1 MILGDSVA
9 IAFAQVS
16 IHSRSKGHSA
26 VAAAAYRS
34 GAQLY
39 DDRIGRAYDFSKRHD
54 VVFAEILLPDGAA
67 DSFLDRNYLWN
78 EVERAENRS
87 NSQLCKDFV
96 LALPRELNLVQ
107 QIELAKRFARM
118 HFVEKGLPADIAIH
132 DHGDGN
138 PHAHIL
144 ITTRRLENN
153 RFSKYK
159 ARDLN
164 PVFAKGFVVEQDYW
178 GEQWREMQNEFF
190 IENNLDLQVDAN
202 HLISERHRGK
212 HHNANAHYLLE
223 ENQLIQQARM
233 ELTRDNID
241 FVINHLSTQYSVFTR
256 RDVERLL
263 FKTFQASD
271 SPQEYL
277 QFVERVLGHQDVVA
291 LGDNN
296 KGQPSFTTRTHFMQE
311 AQLLHDIEAMMVCK
325 NHVVYQS
332 IDRLSQQY
340 RLSEEQYEAF
350 RYITQSPDISIVIGR
365 PGTGKSY
372 LLKPLN
378 EYYIQAGMKVI
389 GAALSG
395 KVAKALQ
402 AETGIASSTIKSLSY
417 RLANNMMQLSDKH
430 VLIID
435 EAGMVDFASLAHL
448 IKEAHKAGSKVV
460 LIGDPDQLKPIQ
472 KGEIFRGIAARTGYI
487 ELENIKRQ
495 QDLGDRKAS
504 LDLAKGDID
513 KAIQH
518 YQDKGAIII
527 TDTKPQAIEQVVA
540 GWKQDFES
548 TNMADSIMLSYTRK
562 TVNQLNDLARASLIA
577 ENKLGEENIV
587 YQGLERELKISTG
600 ERLLFREN
608 NKVLGVRNGDTATV
622 KEINTQHMSVQLDS
636 GELLTIPKE
645 YKALDYAYA
654 LTVHKSQGM
663 TAKKVRVLID
673 SKYWDRNLTFVAMTR
688 HKESLNIYADKEN
701 HPTEQALK
709 QTLSRSSTKDNV
721 IDWPLDFAT
730 RAGFDSD
737 SLIGKAVNHIAGVGH
752 KIKQAYNFIVNYEAY
767 LLKARQQGKLQAIGE
782 ARADAKQEALKVDAT
797 VPENK
802 AYKIS
807 EQPFE
812 ILKKEFPQIGELE
825 TLIKKRQ
832 RMTGYFA
839 EKADKQITTM
849 SQQLL
854 TNKTVANQVKN
865 QSPELYQKIQ
875 NIYNKQKEKALLHDL

>member
-1 MILGDSVA
+1 S
-9 IAFAQVS
+9 
-16 IHSRSKGHSA
+16 
-26 VAAAAYRS
+26 
-34 GAQLY
+34 
-39 DDRIGRAYDFSKRHD
+39 
-54 VVFAEILLPDGAA
+54 
-67 DSFLDRNYLWN
+67 
-78 EVERAENRS
+78 
-87 NSQLCKDFV
+87 
-96 LALPRELNLVQ
+96 
-107 QIELAKRFARM
+107 
-118 HFVEKGLPADIAIH
+118 IH

-144 ITTRRLENN
+144 IPTRRLEHNQ
-153 RFSKYK
+153 FSKYK

-164 PVFAKGFVVEQDYW
+164 PIFAKGFVVEQDYW

-212 HHNANAHYLLE
+212 HHNPNAHYLLE

-241 FVINHLSTQYSVFTR
+241 LVIDHLSMQYSVFTR

-277 QFVERVLGHQDVVA
+277 QFVERVLGHHNVVA
-291 LGDNN
+291 LGDNT

-311 AQLLHDIEAMMVCK
+311 DQLLNDIEAMMGSQK
-325 NHVVYQS
+325 HVVHQS
-332 IDRLSQQY
+332 IDRLAQHYQ
-340 RLSEEQYEAF
+340 LSEEQQEAF
-350 RYITQSPDISIVIGR
+350 RYIAQSADISVVIGR

-372 LLKPLN
+372 LLKPVN
-378 EYYIQAGMKVI
+378 EYYTQAGMEVI

-402 AETGIASSTIKSLSY
+402 AETGITSSTIKSLSY

-435 EAGMVDFASLAHL
+435 EAGMVDFTSMAYL
-448 IKEAHKAGSKVV
+448 IKEAHKAGTKVV
-460 LIGDPDQLKPIQ
+460 LIGDPNQLKPIQ

-495 QDLGDRKAS
+495 QDLGDRQAS

-518 YQDKGAIII
+518 YQDKGAITI
-527 TDTKPQAIEQVVA
+527 TDTKPQAMEQIVA
-540 GWKQDFES
+540 DWKQDLES
-548 TNMADSIMLSYTRK
+548 TSMADTIMLSYTRK
-562 TVNQLNDLARASLIA
+562 AVNQLNDLARESLIA

-587 YQGLERELKISTG
+587 YQGLERSLNISTG

-608 NKVLGVRNGDTATV
+608 NKVLGVRNGDTATI
-622 KEINTQHMSVQLDS
+622 KEINTLQMRVQLDS

-673 SKYWDRNLTFVAMTR
+673 SKYWDRNLSFVAMTR

-709 QTLSRSSTKDNV
+709 QTLSRSSIKDNV

-730 RAGFDSD
+730 RAGFDSG
-737 SLIGKAVNHIAGVGH
+737 SLVGRAVNHIVGVGH

-767 LLKARQQGKLQAIGE
+767 LLKARQQGKLQDIGE
-782 ARADAKQEALKVDAT
+782 ARADAKQEALKVDT
-797 VPENK
+797 KVPESTD
-802 AYKIS
+802 YKLS
-807 EQPFE
+807 EQSFE
-812 ILKKEFPQIGELE
+812 ILKKDFPQLGELE
-825 TLIKKRQ
+825 ILIKKRQ

-854 TNKTVANQVKN
+854 TNKTVADQVKYEH
-865 QSPELYQKIQ
+865 PELYQKIQ
-875 NIYNKQKEKALLHDL
+875 SIYNKQKEKALLHDR

>member
-1 MILGDSVA
+1 MA

-34 GAQLY
+34 GARLY
-39 DDRIGRAYDFSKRHD
+39 DDRIGRTYDFSKRHD
-54 VVFAEILLPDGAA
+54 VVFSEIVLPDGGT
-67 DSFLDRNYLWN
+67 DSFLERNYLWN

-96 LALPRELNLVQ
+96 LALPRELNLLQ
-107 QIELAKRFARM
+107 QIELAKRFAQT
-118 HFVEKGLPADIAIH
+118 HFVEKGLPADISIH
-132 DHGDGN
+132 DNGDGN

-144 ITTRRLENN
+144 IPTRRLENN

-212 HHNANAHYLLE
+212 HHNPNAHYLLE
-223 ENQLIQQARM
+223 ENQLIQQARL

-277 QFVERVLGHQDVVA
+277 QFVERVLGHHNVVG
-291 LGDNN
+291 LGDNS
-296 KGQPSFTTRTHFMQE
+296 KGQPSFTTCSHFMQE
-311 AQLLHDIEAMMVCK
+311 AHLLNEIEAMMVSHK
-325 NHVVYQS
+325 YRVHQS
-332 IDRLSQQY
+332 IDRLAQHY
-340 RLSEEQYEAF
+340 RLSEEQQEAF
-350 RYITQSPDISIVIGR
+350 RYITQGPDISVVIGR

-372 LLKPLN
+372 LLKPVH
-378 EYYIQAGMKVI
+378 EYYAQAGMEVI

-395 KVAKALQ
+395 KVAKSLQ
-402 AETGIASSTIKSLSY
+402 AETGITTSTIKSLSY
-417 RLANNMMQLSDKH
+417 RLANNMMRLSNKH

-435 EAGMVDFASLAHL
+435 EAGMVDFSSMAYL
-448 IKEAHKAGSKVV
+448 IKEASKAGSKVV

-487 ELENIKRQ
+487 ELENIQRQ
-495 QDLGDRKAS
+495 RDLGDRQAS
-504 LDLAKGDID
+504 LDLAKGDIE

-518 YQDKGAIII
+518 YQDKGAITIA
-527 TDTKPQAIEQVVA
+527 DTTLQALEQVIVD
-540 GWKQDFES
+540 WKQDLET
-548 TNMADSIMLSYTRK
+548 TNMTDTIMLSYTRK
-562 TVNQLNDLARASLIA
+562 AVNQLNDQAREALIA
-577 ENKLGEENIV
+577 ENKLSEENIV
-587 YQGLERELKISTG
+587 YQGMERSLKISTG

-622 KEINTQHMSVQLDS
+622 KEINTQQMSVQLDS

-673 SKYWDRNLTFVAMTR
+673 SKYWDKNLSFVAMTR
-688 HKESLNIYADKEN
+688 HKEQLNIYADKEN
-701 HPTEQALK
+701 HPAVQALK

-721 IDWPLDFAT
+721 IDWPLDFAS
-730 RAGFDSD
+730 RVGFDSD
-737 SLIGKAVNHIAGVGH
+737 SLIGKAVNHIVGVGH
-752 KIKQAYNFIVNYEAY
+752 KVKQAYNFVLNYESY
-767 LLKARQQGKLQAIGE
+767 LLKTRQQVQFLDSKQA
-782 ARADAKQEALKVDAT
+782 RSNAKQEALKIDKQVHESKEHKLA
-797 VPENK
+797 EE
-802 AYKIS
+802 S
-807 EQPFE
+807 FE
-812 ILKKEFPQIGELE
+812 ILKKDFPQLGELE

-839 EKADKQITTM
+839 EKADKQITTI

-854 TNKTVANQVKN
+854 TNKTIANQVKN
-865 QSPELYQKIQ
+865 QAPAFYQKIQ
-875 NIYNKQKEKALLHDL
+875 CIYNKQKENVLFHDR

>member
-1 MILGDSVA
+1 MA

-34 GAQLY
+34 GARLY
-39 DDRIGRAYDFSKRHD
+39 DDRIGRTYDFSKRHD
-54 VVFAEILLPDGAA
+54 VVFSEIVLPDGGT
-67 DSFLDRNYLWN
+67 DSFLERNYLWN

-96 LALPRELNLVQ
+96 LALPRELNLLQ
-107 QIELAKRFARM
+107 QIELAKRFAQT
-118 HFVEKGLPADIAIH
+118 HFVEKGLPADISIH
-132 DHGDGN
+132 DNGDGN

-144 ITTRRLENN
+144 IPTRRLENN

-212 HHNANAHYLLE
+212 HHNPNAHYLLE
-223 ENQLIQQARM
+223 ENQLIQQARL

-277 QFVERVLGHQDVVA
+277 QFVERVLGHHNVVG
-291 LGDNN
+291 LGDNS
-296 KGQPSFTTRTHFMQE
+296 KGQPSFTTRSHFMQE
-311 AQLLHDIEAMMVCK
+311 AHLLNEIEAMMVSHK
-325 NHVVYQS
+325 YRVHQS
-332 IDRLSQQY
+332 IDRLAQHY
-340 RLSEEQYEAF
+340 RLSEEQQEAF
-350 RYITQSPDISIVIGR
+350 RYITQGPDISVVIGR

-372 LLKPLN
+372 LLKPVH
-378 EYYIQAGMKVI
+378 EYYAQAGMEVI

-395 KVAKALQ
+395 KVAKSLQ
-402 AETGIASSTIKSLSY
+402 AETGITTSTIKSLSY
-417 RLANNMMQLSDKH
+417 RLANNMMRLSNKH

-435 EAGMVDFASLAHL
+435 EAGMVDFSSIAYL
-448 IKEAHKAGSKVV
+448 IKEASKAGSKVV

-487 ELENIKRQ
+487 ELENIQRQ
-495 QDLGDRKAS
+495 RDLGDRQAS
-504 LDLAKGDID
+504 LDLAKGDIE

-518 YQDKGAIII
+518 YQDKGAITIA
-527 TDTKPQAIEQVVA
+527 DTTLQALEQVIVD
-540 GWKQDFES
+540 WKQDLET
-548 TNMADSIMLSYTRK
+548 TNMTDTIMLSYTRK
-562 TVNQLNDLARASLIA
+562 AVNQLNDQAREALIA

-587 YQGLERELKISTG
+587 YQGMERSLKISTG

-622 KEINTQHMSVQLDS
+622 KEINTQQMSVQLDS

-673 SKYWDRNLTFVAMTR
+673 SKYWDKNLSFVAMTR
-688 HKESLNIYADKEN
+688 HKEQLNIYADKEN
-701 HPTEQALK
+701 HPAVQALK

-721 IDWPLDFAT
+721 IDWPLDFAS
-730 RAGFDSD
+730 RVGFDSD
-737 SLIGKAVNHIAGVGH
+737 SLIGKAVNHIVGVGH
-752 KIKQAYNFIVNYEAY
+752 KVKQAYNFVLNYESY
-767 LLKARQQGKLQAIGE
+767 LLKTRQQVQFLDSKQA
-782 ARADAKQEALKVDAT
+782 RSNAKQEALKIDKQVHESKEHKLA
-797 VPENK
+797 EE
-802 AYKIS
+802 S
-807 EQPFE
+807 FE
-812 ILKKEFPQIGELE
+812 ILKKDFPQLGELE

-839 EKADKQITTM
+839 EKADKQITTI

-854 TNKTVANQVKN
+854 TNKTIANQVKN
-865 QSPELYQKIQ
+865 QASAFYQKIQ
-875 NIYNKQKEKALLHDL
+875 CIYNKQKENVLFHDR

>member
-1 MILGDSVA
+1 MA

-767 LLKARQQGKLQAIGE
+767 LLNARQQEQFQEMEQA
-782 ARADAKQEALKVDAT
+782 RTVAKQEALKVDT
-797 VPENK
+797 KMPESK
-802 AYKIS
+802 DYKIS
-807 EQPFE
+807 EQSFE

>member
-1 MILGDSVA
+1 MA

-34 GAQLY
+34 GARLY
-39 DDRIGRAYDFSKRHD
+39 DDRIGRTYDFSKRHD
-54 VVFAEILLPDGAA
+54 VVFSEIVLPDGGT
-67 DSFLDRNYLWN
+67 DSFLERNYLWN

-96 LALPRELNLVQ
+96 LALPRELNLLQ
-107 QIELAKRFARM
+107 QIELAKSFAQT
-118 HFVEKGLPADIAIH
+118 HFVEKGLPADISIH
-132 DHGDGN
+132 DNGDGN

-144 ITTRRLENN
+144 IPTRRLENN

-212 HHNANAHYLLE
+212 HHNPNAHYLLE
-223 ENQLIQQARM
+223 ENQLIQQARL

-277 QFVERVLGHQDVVA
+277 QFVERVLGHHNVVG
-291 LGDNN
+291 LGDNS
-296 KGQPSFTTRTHFMQE
+296 KGQPSFTTRSHFMQE
-311 AQLLHDIEAMMVCK
+311 AHLLNEIEAMMVSHK
-325 NHVVYQS
+325 YRVHQS
-332 IDRLSQQY
+332 IDRLAQHY
-340 RLSEEQYEAF
+340 RLSEEQQEAF
-350 RYITQSPDISIVIGR
+350 RYITQGPDISVVIGR

-372 LLKPLN
+372 LLKPVH
-378 EYYIQAGMKVI
+378 EYYAQAGMEVI

-395 KVAKALQ
+395 KVAKSLQ
-402 AETGIASSTIKSLSY
+402 AETGITTSTIKSLSY
-417 RLANNMMQLSDKH
+417 RLANNMMRLSNKH

-435 EAGMVDFASLAHL
+435 EAGMVDFSSMAYL
-448 IKEAHKAGSKVV
+448 IKEASKAGSKVV

-487 ELENIKRQ
+487 ELENIQRQ
-495 QDLGDRKAS
+495 RDLGDRQAS
-504 LDLAKGDID
+504 LDLAKGDIE

-518 YQDKGAIII
+518 YQDKGAITIA
-527 TDTKPQAIEQVVA
+527 DTTLQALEQVIVD
-540 GWKQDFES
+540 WKQDLET
-548 TNMADSIMLSYTRK
+548 TNMTDTIMLSYTRK
-562 TVNQLNDLARASLIA
+562 AVNQLNDQAREALIA

-587 YQGLERELKISTG
+587 YQGMERSLKISTG

-622 KEINTQHMSVQLDS
+622 KEINTQQMSVQLDS

-673 SKYWDRNLTFVAMTR
+673 SKYWDKNLSFVAMTR
-688 HKESLNIYADKEN
+688 HKEQLNIYADKEN
-701 HPTEQALK
+701 HPAVQALK

-721 IDWPLDFAT
+721 IDWPLDFAS
-730 RAGFDSD
+730 RVGFDSD
-737 SLIGKAVNHIAGVGH
+737 SLIGKAVNHIVGVGH
-752 KIKQAYNFIVNYEAY
+752 KVKQAYNFVLNYESY
-767 LLKARQQGKLQAIGE
+767 LLKTRQQVQFLDSKQA
-782 ARADAKQEALKVDAT
+782 RSNAKQEALKIDKQVHESKEHKLA
-797 VPENK
+797 EE
-802 AYKIS
+802 S
-807 EQPFE
+807 FE
-812 ILKKEFPQIGELE
+812 ILKKDFPQLGELE

-839 EKADKQITTM
+839 EKADKQITTI

-854 TNKTVANQVKN
+854 TNKTIANQVKN
-865 QSPELYQKIQ
+865 QAPAFYQKIQ
-875 NIYNKQKEKALLHDL
+875 CIYNKQKENVLFHDR

>member
-1 MILGDSVA
+1 MA

-34 GAQLY
+34 GARLY
-39 DDRIGRAYDFSKRHD
+39 DDRIGRTYDFSKRHD
-54 VVFAEILLPDGAA
+54 VVFSEIVLPDGGT
-67 DSFLDRNYLWN
+67 DSFLERNYLWN

-96 LALPRELNLVQ
+96 LALPRELNLLQ
-107 QIELAKRFARM
+107 QIELAKRFAQT
-118 HFVEKGLPADIAIH
+118 HFVEKGLPADISIH
-132 DHGDGN
+132 DNGDGN

-144 ITTRRLENN
+144 IPTRRLENN

-212 HHNANAHYLLE
+212 HHNPNAHYLLE
-223 ENQLIQQARM
+223 ENQLIQQARL

-277 QFVERVLGHQDVVA
+277 QFVERVLGHHNVVG
-291 LGDNN
+291 LGDNS
-296 KGQPSFTTRTHFMQE
+296 KGQPSFTTCSHFMQE
-311 AQLLHDIEAMMVCK
+311 AHLLNEIEAMMVSHK
-325 NHVVYQS
+325 YRVHQS
-332 IDRLSQQY
+332 IDRLAQHY
-340 RLSEEQYEAF
+340 RLSEEQQEAF
-350 RYITQSPDISIVIGR
+350 RYITQGPDISVVIGR

-372 LLKPLN
+372 LLKPVH
-378 EYYIQAGMKVI
+378 EYYAQAGMEVI

-395 KVAKALQ
+395 KVAKSLQ
-402 AETGIASSTIKSLSY
+402 SETGITTSTIKSLSY
-417 RLANNMMQLSDKH
+417 RLANNMMRLSNKH

-435 EAGMVDFASLAHL
+435 EAGMVDFSSMAYL
-448 IKEAHKAGSKVV
+448 IKEASKAGSKVV

-487 ELENIKRQ
+487 ELENIQRQ
-495 QDLGDRKAS
+495 RDLGDRQAS
-504 LDLAKGDID
+504 LDLAKGDIE

-518 YQDKGAIII
+518 YQDKGAITIA
-527 TDTKPQAIEQVVA
+527 DTTLQALEQVIVD
-540 GWKQDFES
+540 WKQDLET
-548 TNMADSIMLSYTRK
+548 TNMTDTIMLSYTRK
-562 TVNQLNDLARASLIA
+562 AVNQLNDQAREALIA
-577 ENKLGEENIV
+577 ENKLSEENIV
-587 YQGLERELKISTG
+587 YQGMERSLKISTG

-622 KEINTQHMSVQLDS
+622 KEINTQQMSVQLDS

-673 SKYWDRNLTFVAMTR
+673 SKYWDKNLSFVAMTR
-688 HKESLNIYADKEN
+688 HKEQLNIYADKEN
-701 HPTEQALK
+701 HPAVQALK

-721 IDWPLDFAT
+721 IDWPLDFAS
-730 RAGFDSD
+730 RVGFDSD
-737 SLIGKAVNHIAGVGH
+737 SLIGKAVNHIVGVGH
-752 KIKQAYNFIVNYEAY
+752 KVKQAYNFVLNYESY
-767 LLKARQQGKLQAIGE
+767 LLKTRQQVQFLDSKQA
-782 ARADAKQEALKVDAT
+782 RSNAKQEALKIDKQVHESKEHKLA
-797 VPENK
+797 EE
-802 AYKIS
+802 S
-807 EQPFE
+807 FE
-812 ILKKEFPQIGELE
+812 ILKKDFPQLGELE

-839 EKADKQITTM
+839 EKADKQITTI

-854 TNKTVANQVKN
+854 TNKTIANQVKN
-865 QSPELYQKIQ
+865 QAPAFYQKIQ
-875 NIYNKQKEKALLHDL
+875 CIYNKQKENVLFHDR

>member
-1 MILGDSVA
+1 MA

-39 DDRIGRAYDFSKRHD
+39 DDRIGRTYDFSKRND
-54 VVFAEILLPDGAA
+54 VVFSEILLPNGAT
-67 DSFLDRNYLWN
+67 DSYLERDYLWN

-96 LALPRELNLVQ
+96 LALPRELNLLQ
-107 QIELAKRFARM
+107 QIELAKRFART
-118 HFVEKGLPADIAIH
+118 HFVGNGLPADIAIH

-144 ITTRRLENN
+144 IPTRRLEHN
-153 RFSKYK
+153 RLSKYK

-178 GEQWREMQNEFF
+178 GEKWREMQNEFF

-202 HLISERHRGK
+202 HIISERHRGK
-212 HHNANAHYLLE
+212 HHNPNAHYLLE

-233 ELTRDNID
+233 ELARDNID
-241 FVINHLSTQYSVFTR
+241 LVIDHLSTQYSVFSR

-263 FKTFQASD
+263 FKTFQVSD
-271 SPQEYL
+271 NPQEYL
-277 QFVERVLGHQDVVA
+277 QFVERVLAHHNVVA
-291 LGDNN
+291 LGE
-296 KGQPSFTTRTHFMQE
+296 KTRGQPSFTTRTHFLQE
-311 AQLLHDIEAMMVCK
+311 AQLLNDIEAMMGSQK
-325 NHVVYQS
+325 HVVHQS
-332 IDRLSQQY
+332 IDRLAQQY
-340 RLSEEQYEAF
+340 QLSEEQQEAF
-350 RYITQSPDISIVIGR
+350 RYIAQSSDISVVIGR

-372 LLKPLN
+372 LLKPVN
-378 EYYIQAGMKVI
+378 EYYTQAGIEVI

-395 KVAKALQ
+395 KVAKSLQ
-402 AETGIASSTIKSLSY
+402 AETGITSSTIKSLSY

-435 EAGMVDFASLAHL
+435 EAGMVDFGSMAYL

-495 QDLGDRKAS
+495 QDLGDRQAS

-518 YQDKGAIII
+518 YQDKGAITI

-540 GWKQDFES
+540 DWKQDLET
-548 TNMADSIMLSYTRK
+548 TNIADTIILSYTRK
-562 TVNQLNDLARASLIA
+562 AVNHLNDQAREALSA
-577 ENKLGEENIV
+577 ENKIGEENIV

-600 ERLLFREN
+600 ERLLFRQN
-608 NKVLGVRNGDTATV
+608 SKTLGVRNGDTATV
-622 KEINTQHMSVQLDS
+622 KEINTQQIRVQLDS
-636 GELLTIPKE
+636 GELLTIPKD

-673 SKYWDRNLTFVAMTR
+673 SKYWDRNLSFVAMTR
-688 HKESLNIYADKEN
+688 HKEQLNIYTDKEN
-701 HPTEQALK
+701 HPTAQALK

-737 SLIGKAVNHIAGVGH
+737 SLIRQALTHLVGVGH

-767 LLKARQQGKLQAIGE
+767 LLNARQQEQSHDSGQARFYAIQ
-782 ARADAKQEALKVDAT
+782 ATLKIDT
-797 VPENK
+797 QVPESK
-802 AYKIS
+802 DYKLS
-807 EQPFE
+807 EQSFE
-812 ILKKEFPQIGELE
+812 SLKKDFPQIDEIE

-839 EKADKQITTM
+839 EKADKQISTM
-849 SQQLL
+849 SEELL
-854 TNKTVANQVKN
+854 TNKTVSNQVKN
-865 QSPELYQKIQ
+865 QHRELYQKIQ
-875 NIYNKQKEKALLHDL
+875 SIYKKQKEKDLYHER

>member
-1 MILGDSVA
+1 MA
-9 IAFAQVS
+9 IAFAKVS

-34 GAQLY
+34 GAKLY
-39 DDRIGRAYDFSKRHD
+39 DDRIGRTYDFSKRDD
-54 VVFAEILLPDGAA
+54 VVFSEIRLPDGAT
-67 DSFLDRNYLWN
+67 DSFLERDYLWN

-96 LALPRELNLVQ
+96 LALPRELNLLQ
-107 QIELAKRFARM
+107 QIELAKRFAQTY
-118 HFVEKGLPADIAIH
+118 FVEKGLPADISIH

-144 ITTRRLENN
+144 IPTRRLENN

-178 GEQWREMQNEFF
+178 GEQWREIQNEFF

-202 HLISERHRGK
+202 HLISEHHRGK
-212 HHNANAHYLLE
+212 HHNPNAHYLLE

-277 QFVERVLGHQDVVA
+277 QFVERVLGHHNVVG
-291 LGDNN
+291 LGDNS
-296 KGQPSFTTRTHFMQE
+296 KGQPSFTTRSHFMQE
-311 AQLLHDIEAMMVCK
+311 AYLLNDIEAMMVSHK
-325 NHVVYQS
+325 HRVHQS
-332 IDRLSQQY
+332 IDRLAQHY
-340 RLSEEQYEAF
+340 RLSEEQQEAF
-350 RYITQSPDISIVIGR
+350 HYITQGPDISVVIGR

-372 LLKPLN
+372 LLKPVH
-378 EYYIQAGMKVI
+378 EYYAQAGMEVI

-395 KVAKALQ
+395 KVAKSLQ
-402 AETGIASSTIKSLSY
+402 AETGITTSTIKSLSY
-417 RLANNMMQLSDKH
+417 RLANNMMRLSNKH

-435 EAGMVDFASLAHL
+435 EAGMVDFSSMGYL
-448 IKEAHKAGSKVV
+448 IKEASKAGSKVV

-487 ELENIKRQ
+487 ELENIQRQ
-495 QDLGDRKAS
+495 QDVGDRQAS
-504 LDLAKGDID
+504 LDLAKGDIE

-518 YQDKGAIII
+518 YRDKGAITIA
-527 TDTKPQAIEQVVA
+527 DTKLKALEQVIVD
-540 GWKQDFES
+540 WKQDLEI
-548 TNMADSIMLSYTRK
+548 TNMADTIILSYTRK
-562 TVNQLNDLARASLIA
+562 AVNHLNDQAREALIV

-587 YQGLERELKISTG
+587 YQGMERCLKISTG

-622 KEINTQHMSVQLDS
+622 KEINTQQMSVQLDS

-663 TAKKVRVLID
+663 TAKKVRVLVD
-673 SKYWDRNLTFVAMTR
+673 SKYWDRNLSFVAMTR
-688 HKESLNIYADKEN
+688 HKEQLNIYTDKEN

-709 QTLSRSSTKDNV
+709 QTLSRSCTKDNV

-737 SLIGKAVNHIAGVGH
+737 SLIGRAVNHIVGVGH
-752 KIKQAYNFIVNYEAY
+752 KIKQTYNFIVNYEANF
-767 LLKARQQGKLQAIGE
+767 LKARQEDKLQDME
-782 ARADAKQEALKVDAT
+782 QARTAAKQDALKVDT
-797 VPENK
+797 TIPEK
-802 AYKIS
+802 KDYTIS
-807 EQPFE
+807 DKSFDSL
-812 ILKKEFPQIGELE
+812 IKDFPQMSEFE
-825 TLIKKRQ
+825 ALIKKRQ
-832 RMTGYFA
+832 QMTGYFA
-839 EKADKQITTM
+839 EKVDKQITTM

-854 TNKTVANQVKN
+854 TNKAFANQVKN
-865 QSPELYQKIQ
+865 QHPELYQKIQ
-875 NIYNKQKEKALLHDL
+875 SIYDKQKEKALYHDR

>member
-1 MILGDSVA
+1 MA
-9 IAFAQVS
+9 IAFAHVS

-34 GAQLY
+34 GDKLY
-39 DDRIGRAYDFSKRHD
+39 DDRIGRTYDFSKRHD
-54 VVFAEILLPDGAA
+54 VVFAEILLPYGAT
-67 DSFLDRNYLWN
+67 DSFLERDYLWN

-96 LALPRELNLVQ
+96 LALPRELDLIQ

-144 ITTRRLENN
+144 IPTRRLENN

-190 IENNLDLQVDAN
+190 IENNLNLQVDAN

-212 HHNANAHYLLE
+212 HHNSNAHYLLE

-241 FVINHLSTQYSVFTR
+241 LVIDHLSTQFSVFSR

-277 QFVERVLGHQDVVA
+277 HFVERVLSHQDVVA

-296 KGQPSFTTRTHFMQE
+296 RGQPSFTTRTHFLQE
-311 AQLLHDIEAMMVCK
+311 AQLLHDIEAMMGTQK
-325 NHVVYQS
+325 HVVHQS
-332 IDRLSQQY
+332 IDRLAQHY
-340 RLSEEQYEAF
+340 RLSEEQQEAF
-350 RYITQSPDISIVIGR
+350 RYITQSSDISVVIGR

-372 LLKPLN
+372 LLKPVN
-378 EYYIQAGMKVI
+378 EYYTQAGMEVI

-518 YQDKGAIII
+518 YQDKGAIRIA
-527 TDTKPQAIEQVVA
+527 DTRVLALEKIVA
-540 GWKQDFES
+540 DWKQDLES
-548 TNMADSIMLSYTRK
+548 TSMADNLMLSYTRK
-562 TVNQLNDLARASLIA
+562 AVNHLNDKAREALIA
-577 ENKLGEENIV
+577 ENKLGDENIV
-587 YQGLERELKISTG
+587 YQGLERSLKISTG

-663 TAKKVRVLID
+663 TAKKVRVFID
-673 SKYWDRNLTFVAMTR
+673 SKYWDRNLSFVAMTR

-721 IDWPLDFAT
+721 IDWPFDFAS
-730 RAGFDSD
+730 RSGFDSD
-737 SLIGKAVNHIAGVGH
+737 SLIGRAVNHIVGVGH

-767 LLKARQQGKLQAIGE
+767 FVNARQQDKLQDIGE
-782 ARADAKQEALKVDAT
+782 ARADAKLEALKIDKQ

-802 AYKIS
+802 DYKIS
-807 EQPFE
+807 EQSFE
-812 ILKKEFPQIGELE
+812 SLKKEFPQLGELE

-832 RMTGYFA
+832 QMTGYFA
-839 EKADKQITTM
+839 EKADKQITTI
-849 SQQLL
+849 SQLL
-854 TNKTVANQVKN
+854 LANKTVANQVKN
-865 QSPELYQKIQ
+865 QHPELYQKIQ
-875 NIYNKQKEKALLHDL
+875 KIYNKQKEKIMYHDR

>member
-1 MILGDSVA
+1 MLFGDSVA

-34 GAQLY
+34 GARLY
-39 DDRIGRAYDFSKRHD
+39 DDRIGRTYDFSKRHD
-54 VVFAEILLPDGAA
+54 VVFSEIVLPDGGT
-67 DSFLDRNYLWN
+67 DSFLERNYLWN

-96 LALPRELNLVQ
+96 LALPRELNLLQ
-107 QIELAKRFARM
+107 QIELAKRFAQT
-118 HFVEKGLPADIAIH
+118 HFVEKGLPADISIH
-132 DHGDGN
+132 DNGDGN

-144 ITTRRLENN
+144 IPTRRLENN

-212 HHNANAHYLLE
+212 HHNPNAHYLLE
-223 ENQLIQQARM
+223 ENQLIQQARL

-277 QFVERVLGHQDVVA
+277 QFVERVLGHHNVVG
-291 LGDNN
+291 LGDNS
-296 KGQPSFTTRTHFMQE
+296 KGQPSFTTCSHFMQE
-311 AQLLHDIEAMMVCK
+311 AHLLNEIEAMMVSHK
-325 NHVVYQS
+325 YRVHQS
-332 IDRLSQQY
+332 IDRLAQHY
-340 RLSEEQYEAF
+340 RLSEEQQEAF
-350 RYITQSPDISIVIGR
+350 RYITQGPDISVVIGR

-372 LLKPLN
+372 LLKPVH
-378 EYYIQAGMKVI
+378 EYYAQAGMEVI

-395 KVAKALQ
+395 KVAKSLQ
-402 AETGIASSTIKSLSY
+402 SETGITTSTIKSLSY
-417 RLANNMMQLSDKH
+417 RLANNMMRLSNKH

-435 EAGMVDFASLAHL
+435 EAGMVDFSSMAYL
-448 IKEAHKAGSKVV
+448 IKEASKAGSKVV

-487 ELENIKRQ
+487 ELENIQRQ
-495 QDLGDRKAS
+495 RDLGDRQAS
-504 LDLAKGDID
+504 LDLAKGDIE

-518 YQDKGAIII
+518 YQDKGAITIA
-527 TDTKPQAIEQVVA
+527 DTTLQALEQVIVD
-540 GWKQDFES
+540 WKQDLET
-548 TNMADSIMLSYTRK
+548 TNMTDTIMLSYTRK
-562 TVNQLNDLARASLIA
+562 AVNQLNDQAREALIA
-577 ENKLGEENIV
+577 ENKLSEENIV
-587 YQGLERELKISTG
+587 YQGMERSLKISTG

-622 KEINTQHMSVQLDS
+622 KEINTQQMSVQLDS

-673 SKYWDRNLTFVAMTR
+673 SKYWDKNLSFVAMTR
-688 HKESLNIYADKEN
+688 HKEQLNIYADKEN
-701 HPTEQALK
+701 HPAVQALK

-721 IDWPLDFAT
+721 IDWPLDFAS
-730 RAGFDSD
+730 RVGFDSD
-737 SLIGKAVNHIAGVGH
+737 SLIGKAVNHIVGVGH
-752 KIKQAYNFIVNYEAY
+752 KVKQAYNFVLNYESY
-767 LLKARQQGKLQAIGE
+767 LLKTRQQVQFLDSKQA
-782 ARADAKQEALKVDAT
+782 RSNAKQEALKIDKQVHESKEHKLA
-797 VPENK
+797 EE
-802 AYKIS
+802 S
-807 EQPFE
+807 FE
-812 ILKKEFPQIGELE
+812 ILKKDFPQLGELE

-839 EKADKQITTM
+839 EKADKQITTI

-854 TNKTVANQVKN
+854 TNKTIANQVKN
-865 QSPELYQKIQ
+865 QAPAFYQKIQ
-875 NIYNKQKEKALLHDL
+875 CIYNKQKENVLFHDR

>member
-1 MILGDSVA
+1 MLFGDSVA

-34 GAQLY
+34 GARLY
-39 DDRIGRAYDFSKRHD
+39 DDRIGRTYDFSKRHD
-54 VVFAEILLPDGAA
+54 VVFSEIVLPDGGT
-67 DSFLDRNYLWN
+67 DSFLERNYLWN

-96 LALPRELNLVQ
+96 LALPRELNLLQ
-107 QIELAKRFARM
+107 QIELAKRFAQT
-118 HFVEKGLPADIAIH
+118 HFVEKGLPADISIH
-132 DHGDGN
+132 DNGDGN

-144 ITTRRLENN
+144 IPTRRLENN

-212 HHNANAHYLLE
+212 HHNPNAHYLLE
-223 ENQLIQQARM
+223 ENQLIQQARL

-277 QFVERVLGHQDVVA
+277 QFVERVLGHHNVVG
-291 LGDNN
+291 LGDNS
-296 KGQPSFTTRTHFMQE
+296 KGQPSFTTRSHFMQE
-311 AQLLHDIEAMMVCK
+311 AHLLNEIEAMMVSHK
-325 NHVVYQS
+325 YRVHQS
-332 IDRLSQQY
+332 IDRLAQHY
-340 RLSEEQYEAF
+340 RLSEEQQEAF
-350 RYITQSPDISIVIGR
+350 RYITQGPDISVVIGR

-372 LLKPLN
+372 LLKPVH
-378 EYYIQAGMKVI
+378 EYYAQAGMEVI

-395 KVAKALQ
+395 KVAKSLQ
-402 AETGIASSTIKSLSY
+402 AETGITTSTIKSLSY
-417 RLANNMMQLSDKH
+417 RLANNMMRLSNKH

-435 EAGMVDFASLAHL
+435 EAGMVDFSSIAYL
-448 IKEAHKAGSKVV
+448 IKEASKAGSKVV

-487 ELENIKRQ
+487 ELENIQRQ
-495 QDLGDRKAS
+495 RDLGDRQAS
-504 LDLAKGDID
+504 LDLAKGDIE

-518 YQDKGAIII
+518 YQDKGAITIA
-527 TDTKPQAIEQVVA
+527 DTTLQALEQVIVD
-540 GWKQDFES
+540 WKQDLET
-548 TNMADSIMLSYTRK
+548 TNMTDTIMLSYTRK
-562 TVNQLNDLARASLIA
+562 AVNQLNDQAREALIA

-587 YQGLERELKISTG
+587 YQGMERSLKISTG

-622 KEINTQHMSVQLDS
+622 KEINTQQMSVQLDS

-673 SKYWDRNLTFVAMTR
+673 SKYWDKNLSFVAMTR
-688 HKESLNIYADKEN
+688 HKEQLNIYADKEN
-701 HPTEQALK
+701 HPAVQALK

-721 IDWPLDFAT
+721 IDWPLDFAS
-730 RAGFDSD
+730 RVGFDSD
-737 SLIGKAVNHIAGVGH
+737 SLIGKAVNHIVGVGH
-752 KIKQAYNFIVNYEAY
+752 KVKQAYNFVLNYESY
-767 LLKARQQGKLQAIGE
+767 LLKTRQQVQFLDSKQA
-782 ARADAKQEALKVDAT
+782 RSNAKQEALKIDKQVHESKEHKLA
-797 VPENK
+797 EE
-802 AYKIS
+802 S
-807 EQPFE
+807 FE
-812 ILKKEFPQIGELE
+812 ILKKDFPQLGELE

-839 EKADKQITTM
+839 EKADKQITTI

-854 TNKTVANQVKN
+854 TNKTIANQVKN
-865 QSPELYQKIQ
+865 QAPAFYQKIQ
-875 NIYNKQKEKALLHDL
+875 CIYNKQKENVLFHDR

>member
-1 MILGDSVA
+1 MA

-39 DDRIGRAYDFSKRHD
+39 DDRIGRTYDFSKRDD
-54 VVFAEILLPDGAA
+54 VAFSEILLPDGAT
-67 DSFLDRNYLWN
+67 DSFLERDYLWN

-96 LALPRELNLVQ
+96 LALPRELDLVQ
-107 QIELAKRFARM
+107 QIELAKRFART
-118 HFVEKGLPADIAIH
+118 HFVEKGLPADISIH

-144 ITTRRLENN
+144 IPTRRLEKN

-190 IENNLDLQVDAN
+190 IESNLDLQVDAN

-241 FVINHLSTQYSVFTR
+241 LVIDHLSSQYSVFSR

-263 FKTFQASD
+263 FKTFKPSD

-277 QFVERVLGHQDVVA
+277 QFVERVLGHHNVVA
-291 LGDNN
+291 LGENTRR
-296 KGQPSFTTRTHFMQE
+296 QPNFTTRTHFLQE
-311 AQLLHDIEAMMVCK
+311 AQLLNDIEAMMVSK
-325 NHVVYQS
+325 KHVVYQS
-332 IDRLSQQY
+332 IDRLAQQY
-340 RLSEEQYEAF
+340 QLSKEQQEAF
-350 RYITQSPDISIVIGR
+350 RYIAQSSDISVVIGR

-372 LLKPLN
+372 LLKPVN
-378 EYYIQAGMKVI
+378 EYYTQAGMEVI

-402 AETGIASSTIKSLSY
+402 AETGITSSTIKSLSY

-435 EAGMVDFASLAHL
+435 ETGMVDFASLAYL

-495 QDLGDRKAS
+495 QDLGDRQAS
-504 LDLAKGDID
+504 LDLAKGDIE

-518 YQDKGAIII
+518 YQNKGAITIA
-527 TDTKPQAIEQVVA
+527 DTRVQALEKVVA
-540 GWKQDFES
+540 DWKQDLES
-548 TNMADSIMLSYTRK
+548 TSMADNLMLSYTRK
-562 TVNQLNDLARASLIA
+562 AVNHLNDLAREALIA
-577 ENKLGEENIV
+577 ENKIGDENIV
-587 YQGLERELKISTG
+587 YQGLERNLKISTG

-622 KEINTQHMSVQLDS
+622 KEINAQQMKIQLDS
-636 GELLTIPKE
+636 GEFLTIPKE

-673 SKYWDRNLTFVAMTR
+673 SKYWDRNLSFVAMTR
-688 HKESLNIYADKEN
+688 HKEQLDIYADKEN
-701 HPTEQALK
+701 HSTEQTLK

-730 RAGFDSD
+730 RSGFDSD
-737 SLIGKAVNHIAGVGH
+737 SLIGKAVNHITGLGY

-767 LLKARQQGKLQAIGE
+767 LLKAGQQDKLKDIGQD
-782 ARADAKQEALKVDAT
+782 RIYAKQEALRVDTKVAESKD
-797 VPENK
+797 
-802 AYKIS
+802 YKIS
-807 EQPFE
+807 DQAFE
-812 ILKKEFPQIGELE
+812 ILKKDFPQLGELE

-839 EKADKQITTM
+839 EKADKQITAM

-854 TNKTVANQVKN
+854 TNKNIANQVKN
-865 QSPELYQKIQ
+865 QVPEFYHKIQ
-875 NIYNKQKEKALLHDL
+875 SIYNKQKEKDLYQDH

>member
-1 MILGDSVA
+1 MLFGDSVA

-34 GAQLY
+34 GARLY
-39 DDRIGRAYDFSKRHD
+39 DDRIGRTYDFSKRHD
-54 VVFAEILLPDGAA
+54 VVFSEIVLPDGGT
-67 DSFLDRNYLWN
+67 DSFLERNYLWN

-96 LALPRELNLVQ
+96 LALPRELNLLQ
-107 QIELAKRFARM
+107 QIELAKRFAQT
-118 HFVEKGLPADIAIH
+118 HFVEKGLPADISIH
-132 DHGDGN
+132 DNGDGN

-144 ITTRRLENN
+144 IPTRRLENN

-212 HHNANAHYLLE
+212 HHNPNAHYLLE
-223 ENQLIQQARM
+223 ENQLIQQARL

-277 QFVERVLGHQDVVA
+277 QFVERVLGHHNVVG
-291 LGDNN
+291 LGDNS
-296 KGQPSFTTRTHFMQE
+296 KGQPSFTTRSHFMQE
-311 AQLLHDIEAMMVCK
+311 AHLLNEIEAMMVSHK
-325 NHVVYQS
+325 YRVHQS
-332 IDRLSQQY
+332 IDRLAQHY
-340 RLSEEQYEAF
+340 RLSEEQQEAF
-350 RYITQSPDISIVIGR
+350 RYITQGPDISVVIGR

-372 LLKPLN
+372 LLKPVH
-378 EYYIQAGMKVI
+378 EYYAQAGMEVI

-395 KVAKALQ
+395 KVAKSLQ
-402 AETGIASSTIKSLSY
+402 AETGITTSTIKSLSY
-417 RLANNMMQLSDKH
+417 RLANNMMRLSNKH

-435 EAGMVDFASLAHL
+435 EAGMVDFSSIAYL
-448 IKEAHKAGSKVV
+448 IKEASKAGSKVV

-487 ELENIKRQ
+487 ELENIQRQ
-495 QDLGDRKAS
+495 RDLGDRQAS
-504 LDLAKGDID
+504 LDLAKGDIE

-518 YQDKGAIII
+518 YQDKGAITIA
-527 TDTKPQAIEQVVA
+527 DTTLQALEQVIVD
-540 GWKQDFES
+540 WKQDLET
-548 TNMADSIMLSYTRK
+548 TNMTDTIMLSYTRK
-562 TVNQLNDLARASLIA
+562 AVNQLNDQAREALIA

-587 YQGLERELKISTG
+587 YQGMERSLKISTG

-622 KEINTQHMSVQLDS
+622 KEINTQQMSVQLDS

-673 SKYWDRNLTFVAMTR
+673 SKYWDKNLSFVAMTR
-688 HKESLNIYADKEN
+688 HKEQLNIYADKEN
-701 HPTEQALK
+701 HPAVQALK

-721 IDWPLDFAT
+721 IDWPLDFAS
-730 RAGFDSD
+730 RVGFDSD
-737 SLIGKAVNHIAGVGH
+737 SLIGKAVNHIVGVGH
-752 KIKQAYNFIVNYEAY
+752 KVKQAYNFVLNYESY
-767 LLKARQQGKLQAIGE
+767 LLKTRQQVQFLDSKQA
-782 ARADAKQEALKVDAT
+782 RSNAKQEALKIDKQVHESKEHKLA
-797 VPENK
+797 EE
-802 AYKIS
+802 S
-807 EQPFE
+807 FE
-812 ILKKEFPQIGELE
+812 ILKKDFPQLGELE

-839 EKADKQITTM
+839 EKADKQITTI

-854 TNKTVANQVKN
+854 TNKTIANQVKN
-865 QSPELYQKIQ
+865 QASAFYQKIQ
-875 NIYNKQKEKALLHDL
+875 CIYNKQKENVLFHDR

>member
-1 MILGDSVA
+1 MA

-16 IHSRSKGHSA
+16 IHTRSKGHSA

-39 DDRIGRAYDFSKRHD
+39 DDRIGRTYDFSKRND
-54 VVFAEILLPDGAA
+54 VVFSEILLPNGGSDL
-67 DSFLDRNYLWN
+67 FLDRDYLWN
-78 EVERAENRS
+78 EVERSENRS

-107 QIELAKRFARM
+107 QIELAKRFART
-118 HFVEKGLPADIAIH
+118 HFVEKGLPADISIH

-144 ITTRRLENN
+144 IPTRRLENN

-212 HHNANAHYLLE
+212 HHNSNEHYLLE

-241 FVINHLSTQYSVFTR
+241 LAINHLSTQYSVFSR

-271 SPQEYL
+271 SPLEYL
-277 QFVERVLGHQDVVA
+277 QFVERVLGHHNVVA
-291 LGDNN
+291 LGDNTI
-296 KGQPSFTTRTHFMQE
+296 GQPSFTTRTHFLQE
-311 AQLLHDIEAMMVCK
+311 AQLLNDIEAMMGSQK
-325 NHVVYQS
+325 HVVHQS
-332 IDRLSQQY
+332 IDRLAQHYQ
-340 RLSEEQYEAF
+340 LSEEQQEAF
-350 RYITQSPDISIVIGR
+350 RYIAQSSDISVVIGR

-372 LLKPLN
+372 LLKPVN
-378 EYYIQAGMKVI
+378 EYYTQAGMEVI

-402 AETGIASSTIKSLSY
+402 AETGITSSTIKSLSY

-435 EAGMVDFASLAHL
+435 EAGMVDFASMAHL
-448 IKEAHKAGSKVV
+448 IQEAHKAGSKVV

-472 KGEIFRGIAARTGYI
+472 KGEIFRGIAGRTGYI

-495 QDLGDRKAS
+495 QDLGDRQAS

-518 YQDKGAIII
+518 YQDKGAITIA
-527 TDTKPQAIEQVVA
+527 DSKLQALEQVVTD
-540 GWKQDFES
+540 WKQDLEI
-548 TNMADSIMLSYTRK
+548 TNMADTIMLSYTRK
-562 TVNQLNDLARASLIA
+562 AVNQLNDLARESLIA

-587 YQGLERELKISTG
+587 YQGLERSLNISTG

-608 NKVLGVRNGDTATV
+608 NKVLGVRNGDTATI
-622 KEINTQHMSVQLDS
+622 KEINTLQMRVQLDS

-673 SKYWDRNLTFVAMTR
+673 SKYWDRNLSFVAMTR

-737 SLIGKAVNHIAGVGH
+737 SLIGKAVNHIVGVGH

-767 LLKARQQGKLQAIGE
+767 LLKARQQDKLQDIGE
-782 ARADAKQEALKVDAT
+782 ARADAKQLALKIDKQ
-797 VPENK
+797 VPETK
-802 AYKIS
+802 DYKLS
-807 EQPFE
+807 EQSFE
-812 ILKKEFPQIGELE
+812 ILKKDFPQLGELE
-825 TLIKKRQ
+825 TLMKNQ
-832 RMTGYFA
+832 LRMTGYFA

-854 TNKTVANQVKN
+854 TNKMFTNLVKN
-865 QSPELYQKIQ
+865 EHPEFYQKLRS
-875 NIYNKQKEKALLHDL
+875 IYNKQKEKALVHDR

>member
-1 MILGDSVA
+1 MA

-839 EKADKQITTM
+839 EKSDKQITTM

>member
-1 MILGDSVA
+1 MA

-39 DDRIGRAYDFSKRHD
+39 DDRIGRTYDFSKRHD
-54 VVFAEILLPDGAA
+54 VVFSEILLPDGAT
-67 DSFLDRNYLWN
+67 DSFLERDYLWN

-96 LALPRELNLVQ
+96 LAMPRELDLVQ
-107 QIELAKRFARM
+107 QIELAKRFALT

-144 ITTRRLENN
+144 IPTRRLEHN

-212 HHNANAHYLLE
+212 HHNPNAHYLLE

-241 FVINHLSTQYSVFTR
+241 LVIDHLSTQYSVFSR

-263 FKTFQASD
+263 FKTFKASD

-277 QFVERVLGHQDVVA
+277 QFVERVLGHNDVVA
-291 LGDNN
+291 LGDNTR
-296 KGQPSFTTRTHFMQE
+296 GQPSFTTRTHFLQE
-311 AQLLHDIEAMMVCK
+311 AQLLTDIEAMMVSRK
-325 NHVVYQS
+325 HVVHQP
-332 IDRLSQQY
+332 INKLVQHY
-340 RLSEEQYEAF
+340 RLSEEQEEAF
-350 RYITQSPDISIVIGR
+350 HYITQGPDISVVIGR

-372 LLKPLN
+372 LLKPVN
-378 EYYIQAGMKVI
+378 EYYTQAGMEVI

-402 AETGIASSTIKSLSY
+402 AETGITSSTIKSLSY

-430 VLIID
+430 VLILD
-435 EAGMVDFASLAHL
+435 EAGMVDFASMAYL

-472 KGEIFRGIAARTGYI
+472 KGEIFKGIAARTGYI

-495 QDLGDRKAS
+495 QDLGDRQAS

-513 KAIQH
+513 NAIQH
-518 YQDKGAIII
+518 YQDKGAITIA
-527 TDTKPQAIEQVVA
+527 DTKLQALEKIVA
-540 GWKQDFES
+540 DWKHDLETTS
-548 TNMADSIMLSYTRK
+548 MADSLMLSYTRK
-562 TVNQLNDLARASLIA
+562 AVNYINDLAREALIA
-577 ENKLGEENIV
+577 EKKIGDENIV
-587 YQGLERELKISTG
+587 YQGLERSLKISTG

-608 NKVLGVRNGDTATV
+608 NKVLRVRNGDTATV
-622 KEINTQHMSVQLDS
+622 KEINAQQMKIQLDS

-673 SKYWDRNLTFVAMTR
+673 SKYWDRNLSFVAMTR
-688 HKESLNIYADKEN
+688 HKEQLNIYADKEN
-701 HPTEQALK
+701 HSTEQTLK

-752 KIKQAYNFIVNYEAY
+752 KIIQAYNFIVNYEAY
-767 LLKARQQGKLQAIGE
+767 LLNARHQEQFQDSRQA
-782 ARADAKQEALKVDAT
+782 RTYAKQEALKIDKQ
-797 VPENK
+797 VPETK
-802 AYKIS
+802 DYKLS
-807 EQPFE
+807 EQSFE
-812 ILKKEFPQIGELE
+812 TLKKDFPQLGELE

-839 EKADKQITTM
+839 EKVDKQITTM

-854 TNKTVANQVKN
+854 TNKTVAQQVKN
-865 QSPELYQKIQ
+865 QHPELYQKIQ
-875 NIYNKQKEKALLHDL
+875 SIYNKQKEKALFHDR